1 LIKTKNKKKKTYLW
15 PKRQLLSFGP
25 AFRPVGLFEGGGDG
39 GEGMGTVVVGV
50 HAVVVVV
57 ERRGGREG
65 GREAALTTVVVDVD
79 HST

>member
-1 LIKTKNKKKKTYLW
+1 
-15 PKRQLLSFGP
+15 
-25 AFRPVGLFEGGGDG
+25 LFEGGGDG
-39 GEGMGTVVVGV
+39 GEGMGTVMVGV